1 MKTYTRLD
9 KIQKSKGFST
19 REGICLIVLVP
30 GAVGYIANIVKAV
43 NISIDVGQWGGM
55 EVARAIGMLFPPL
68 GAILGYC

>member
-19 REGICLIVLVP
+19 REGIFLVLLPFVL
-30 GAVGYIANIVKAV
+30 GGYIANIVKAV
-43 NISIDVGQWGGM
+43 NISTDVGQWGGM
-55 EVARAIGMLFPPL
+55 EVIRVVGVFIPPL